1 MTPSQHTDVTRV
13 IVSSMSTRTTKSKA
27 SISTL
32 TNATFTKKRENY
44 MDVNLQRHVTVK
56 TFVGVRLD
64 QLIEIVDSKKVVKRY
79 HEETGEP
86 YDKEVDSKTILLVG
100 KDVTDKIKPE
110 FVTDIRNI
118 LWHLK
123 NMGFEEFSYFDA
135 KNKEELDQFYVGVQI
150 GYSEQKTSYP
160 AQYTETVVGSLG
172 DRDDFRAVF
181 NEAERLFGSIGYKGT
196 LEALSLMYS

>member
-1 MTPSQHTDVTRV
+1 
-13 IVSSMSTRTTKSKA
+13 
-27 SISTL
+27 
-32 TNATFTKKRENY
+32 

-64 QLIEIVDSKKVVKRY
+64 QLIEIVDSKKIVKRY

-100 KDVTDKIKPE
+100 KDVTDKIEPE
-110 FVTDIRNI
+110 FATDIRNI

-123 NMGFEEFSYFDA
+123 RLGFEEFSYFDA
-135 KNKEELDQFYVGVQI
+135 KDKGDLDQFYVGVQI
-150 GYSEQKTSYP
+150 GYSEQSTSYP

-181 NEAERLFGSIGYKGT
+181 NEAERLFGSIGYKGP